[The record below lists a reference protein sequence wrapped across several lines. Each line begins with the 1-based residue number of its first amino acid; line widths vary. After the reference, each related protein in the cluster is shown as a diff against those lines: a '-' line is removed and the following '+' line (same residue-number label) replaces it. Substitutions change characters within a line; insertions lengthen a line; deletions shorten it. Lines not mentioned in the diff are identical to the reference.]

1 MTYSCPQPIFID
13 VAASPSLREG
23 ETFGGGKQCRKF
35 DTHLVS
41 ERGKQDRDEV
51 DPMSSFYPAHAH
63 GAADSC
69 ISYRLSYDS
78 RTLFHRENYT

>member
-1 MTYSCPQPIFID
+1 MTYSSPQPIFID
-13 VAASPSLREG
+13 VAASLSLQEG
-23 ETFGGGKQCRKF
+23 ETCRRGQTMSKIL
-35 DTHLVS
+35 DALS
-41 ERGKQDRDEV
+41 DERGKQDRDEV

-69 ISYRLSYDS
+69 ISYRFSYDS